1 MARPRVKRT
10 FYIEGDVSRLLDQ
23 VADAQ
28 DANSS
33 RIANRLIKEGLER
46 RIQVLQRV
54 EALRYAAAGT
64 ASLAVLAI
72 LPFVL
77 A

>member
-64 ASLAVLAI
+64 TSLAVLAL